1 MTSNHLSAL
10 TLDAFAL
17 DALDGPTGARVRD
30 HLSTGA
36 ACQADH
42 AAAAARRTHFTRHV
56 LPLGV
61 PERRSRHRAWLALRF
76 ALPALAAALI
86 AIAAWPRS
94 AHRDGDGDD
103 DLAIKGGASWQ
114 VFAHRAGQTFA
125 VHDGVQLGIGDQIR
139 FVVEPAG
146 ARYLLV
152 ASVDGLG
159 QATIYYPYGA
169 AMSAP
174 IAGDRLDRI
183 ELAGS
188 IVLDAAPGPERVFAL
203 FSDAPIA
210 AAAVQSALRAV
221 AAAGPDAIRGMR
233 VLPIAARAQA
243 SVAFEKAVP

>member
-1 MTSNHLSAL
+1 MMSNHLSAL

-17 DALDGPTGARVRD
+17 DALDGAAGARVRD
-30 HLSTGA
+30 HLATCA
-36 ACQADH
+36 TCQADH
-42 AAAAARRTHFTRHV
+42 AAAAARRAHFTHHV
-56 LPLGV
+56 LPLG
-61 PERRSRHRAWLALRF
+61 PPQRRSRHLAWLALRF

-86 AIAAWPRS
+86 AIAAWPRG
-94 AHRDGDGDD
+94 APPAGDGE
-103 DLAIKGGASWQ
+103 LAIKGGASWQ

-125 VHDGVQLGIGDQIR
+125 VHDGARLGDGDQIR

-174 IAGDRLDRI
+174 IAGDRI

-210 AAAVQSALRAV
+210 AAAVQGALRAV
-221 AAAGPDAIRGMR
+221 AAAGPDAIRGTR
-233 VLPIAARAQA
+233 ALPFAVRAQT
-243 SVAFEKAVP
+243 SVSFEKAPPRGGI